1 MELALALK
9 TGSVLSPQPD
19 LPVTRYQEGS
29 MMKSTNRLLTV
40 LLLALVL
47 AGAMQ
52 AQPLAMN
59 STNDYRAQ
67 LDTSLSL
74 VLAGFDSQ
82 NISVSLVSPTNRSGV
97 SGTFN
102 ITLDIASDFGVLNT
116 TLFIDGA
123 IYPAYN
129 ETPLSTGTQNLT
141 VDTVSFPE
149 GNLNFTVFLEYKNDT
164 WDERESSY
172 LVYFVDNDGQN
183 FEINLLSP
191 ANESTLVGTEGLQLN
206 ITSDFDNINFTLLI
220 DGVAYPTYD
229 FVLIAAQQQTINVDT
244 TTLREGWLNFT
255 LVFDY
260 EVVNVQETHLHFL
273 MFLIDNDGQPI
284 TLSLLSPTNQ
294 SEVSGVFN
302 LTVEIAS
309 DYGLVNLTLFV
320 DNVIQYSQYN
330 ETPFVYGVHDL
341 TLNTTVLKEGLN
353 NFTVLLE
360 YNVTG
365 ENAKIAYY
373 FEFIVNNFGAPN
385 VVILSP
391 DVDGQFTGVDMIEL
405 NITSAYSF
413 VNLTISVD
421 GVITPEYN
429 STTVPVGAGMYSIN
443 GSRYENGHHIV
454 TATVKTAEGLENS
467 ASRQLFFLDHIRFY
481 VRGITNFDEIA
492 GNESIN
498 LRIETPYQNVTVSV
512 YVDDVLVPGIV
523 NVTVPAGDAIL
534 TLDTTPYSEGPHNVT
549 FRAFSVGG
557 HSWENL
563 LILVVDNH
571 GAPSVTLTSPLTE
584 VIVGITT
591 FTIEIESTW
600 DTVNLTVF
608 VDDVEVSTL
617 SGLSVDVGEV
627 TFEIDTNNYS
637 KWEHTVRV
645 LVTTEEG
652 LTGET
657 EAVFGFANMKIEEI
671 VSIAIVLVIGIGLP
685 VRQWRKGGSMRAV
698 LFADLLFVAVVGGL
712 YLVLG
717 INSLAFA
724 LWHINLASIWAIGIA
739 FIFTNWLVPL
749 AVESQE
755 E

>member
-1 MELALALK
+1 
-9 TGSVLSPQPD
+9 
-19 LPVTRYQEGS
+19 